1 MLHNLT
7 KQNNKKMKMT
17 LKQWQEKV
25 PSCSSHF
32 PKLPQGANEQRRGGR
47 GLHRNDTHHARHHR
61 HHHLRQHPI
70 TTTIILIIL
79 VIIININIM
88 TMIIVDAD
96 LQAKGPCCVNPF
108 LQMHSPF
115 KHSDSPTC

>member
-47 GLHRNDTHHARHHR
+47 GLLVIAMILNMLVVMLLVTISIIVITTFVNSPSP
-61 HHHLRQHPI
+61 PI
-70 TTTIILIIL
+70 TTTIILITL
-79 VIIININIM
+79 GFTINNHH
-88 TMIIVDAD
+88 DAD
-96 LQAKGPCCVNPF
+96 NC
-108 LQMHSPF
+108 
-115 KHSDSPTC
+115 

>member
-47 GLHRNDTHHARHHR
+47 GLLVIAMILNMLVVMFVNIAIIV
-61 HHHLRQHPI
+61 I
-70 TTTIILIIL
+70 TTFFNTPPPSL
-79 VIIININIM
+79 
-88 TMIIVDAD
+88 
-96 LQAKGPCCVNPF
+96 
-108 LQMHSPF
+108 
-115 KHSDSPTC
+115 